1 MATPTASAHPPLTE
15 GGGRVIRARRMRTS
29 RDRYDVVLDDAPI
42 ATWEKSLWGPGGTI
56 VVDGHRHQVRVN
68 LIEGTAHLTR
78 AGGARVAT
86 ASGIGR
92 KNWTI
97 EADGTT
103 HHFRRAAP
111 WRREQ
116 RLHEAGHT
124 LGWIRPTG
132 LGRGDAVGDLPGM
145 PLTTQVFALALAL
158 TTWEAEAAAT
168 G

>member
-1 MATPTASAHPPLTE
+1 MTAPTASARPPHATR
-15 GGGRVIRARRMRTS
+15 GRQLIRARRVRTS
-29 RDRYDVVLDDAPI
+29 RDRYDVVLDDTPI
-42 ATWEKSLWGPGGTI
+42 ATWEKSLWASGGTI
-56 VVDGHRHQVRVN
+56 VTDGQRYQVRVN

-97 EADGTT
+97 EADGTI

-116 RLHEAGHT
+116 RLYEAGHT
-124 LGWIRPTG
+124 FGWIRPTR

-145 PLTTQVFALALAL
+145 PLTTRVFALTLAL